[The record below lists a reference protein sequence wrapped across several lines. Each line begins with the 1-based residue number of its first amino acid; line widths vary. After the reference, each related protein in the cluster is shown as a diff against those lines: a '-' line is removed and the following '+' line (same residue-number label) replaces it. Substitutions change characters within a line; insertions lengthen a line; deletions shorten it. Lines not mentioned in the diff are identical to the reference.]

1 MSTRVRQALQGVAGA
16 AGGEALNVEEVFSTY
31 LYDGTGANKTIN
43 NGIDLD
49 GEGGMVWIATRSNAE
64 DLSMFDS
71 VQSSV
76 THCVRSNNPDSS
88 SDRVNS
94 LTSFNSNGFSLG
106 SQGEV
111 NENNYTFASWSF
123 RRASRFFDC
132 VTYTGDGSSNRSVSH
147 NLGSTPGCIIIK
159 RTDASQDWFVAAR
172 NNSGSYYYDL
182 NLNTT
187 DTAQGPFD
195 FVGSA
200 SYTMD
205 ASAFALDIDGVSN
218 YTNISGATY
227 IAYLF
232 AHNDGDGEF
241 GPDGDQ
247 DIIKCGSYTGNG
259 SSNGPEIDL
268 GFEPQWLM
276 IKGATIAKEWR
287 IHDVMRG
294 MPVGGSGAF
303 LQANSKSAEGT
314 DSGPV
319 ALLPNGFQLTQGG
332 SETNNNNDTYI
343 YIAIRRGPMA
353 VPESAT
359 DVFAV
364 DAEDSGS
371 FNNPPLYVS
380 DFPVDFALRKQTN
393 NSSSWVAADRL
404 RGDKR
409 LKTDATDAEDSFYLL
424 SDAWDYMDGWNSD
437 AGWNAAIYSWMW
449 KRAPNFFDVVAY
461 TGDGNSTQDINH
473 NLGVSPEM
481 IWVKNRDS
489 GSVEWVA
496 WHSGEPNKSG
506 YLNSYGAFFQTGGQP
521 YYVGQNVSST
531 TFRVSAD
538 NSAAKTN
545 GNGSNYIAYLFATV
559 AGVSKL
565 GSYTGNGTNQT
576 IDCGFTNGARFVL
589 LRRTDAIGEWQVYDS
604 ARGIVTGND
613 PYLVI
618 NNTNA
623 EDAYGATDGI
633 DPQSSGFII
642 NQVSTHNL
650 NVNNASYIFYAIA

>member
-359 DVFAV
+359 DVFAIDTRGTTGPAFNAGFPI
-364 DAEDSGS
+364 DAALYSITNISYDKILSSRLTGNKVLKTNSTSAESEFSS
-371 FNNPPLYVS
+371 FNYDYQEGYHDTTSAN
-380 DFPVDFALRKQTN
+380 TN
-393 NSSSWVAADRL
+393 
-404 RGDKR
+404 
-409 LKTDATDAEDSFYLL
+409 
-424 SDAWDYMDGWNSD
+424 
-437 AGWNAAIYSWMW
+437 IYSWMW
-449 KRAPNFFDVVAY
+449 RRAPNYFDVVAY

-506 YLNSYGAFFQTGGQP
+506 YLNSYGAFFQTGVQP